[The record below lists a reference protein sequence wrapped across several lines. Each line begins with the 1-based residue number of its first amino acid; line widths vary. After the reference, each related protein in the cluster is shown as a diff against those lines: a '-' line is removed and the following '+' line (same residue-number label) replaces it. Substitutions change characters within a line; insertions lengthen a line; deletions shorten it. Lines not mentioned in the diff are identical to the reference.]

1 MQQLK
6 QRQDFTARSAH
17 TSRTET
23 PRSPTQIKTISTS
36 GNIKLALKSRPDAEG
51 PADAANLPPKT
62 QPKAVPAGPRQD
74 APPASEHAFGSGGD
88 FGGQPRGAGFLSD
101 ERFAKPA
108 LAAAALA
115 GLLILGATTFALLP
129 ETEVPVEVSQTA
141 AGTATSGPSDNLA
154 RLMQVAAVN
163 PSPASAEVAPA
174 ADTPALA
181 AAATGAGDDIMS
193 KMTASTLAALRS
205 PAPTAAAQTDTGGRV
220 SQAGGG
226 ALYQLVM
233 TAHAQGQSPAYI
245 DQMLNAA
252 YQRGQISVPEGL
264 VRADGRVDTTTI
276 LSLFIH

>member
-1 MQQLK
+1 M
-6 QRQDFTARSAH
+6 
-17 TSRTET
+17 
-23 PRSPTQIKTISTS
+23 
-36 GNIKLALKSRPDAEG
+36 
-51 PADAANLPPKT
+51 
-62 QPKAVPAGPRQD
+62 
-74 APPASEHAFGSGGD
+74 
-88 FGGQPRGAGFLSD
+88 SD

-154 RLMQVAAVN
+154 RLMQVAAVH

-174 ADTPALA
+174 ADTPAMA
-181 AAATGAGDDIMS
+181 GAATGAGDDIMS

-205 PAPTAAAQTDTGGRV
+205 PAPTAAAQTDTGGRA

>member
-17 TSRTET
+17 TSGAET

-51 PADAANLPPKT
+51 PADAANLPPKA
-62 QPKAVPAGPRQD
+62 QPRAVSAAPLQD
-74 APPASEHAFGSGGD
+74 ATPAFGSGGD

-101 ERFAKPA
+101 DRFVKPA

-129 ETEVPVEVSQTA
+129 ETEAPVEVSQTA
-141 AGTATSGPSDNLA
+141 AGTAASEPSDNLA
-154 RLMQVAAVN
+154 RLMQVAAVH
-163 PSPASAEVAPA
+163 PSPASVEAAPA

-193 KMTASTLAALRS
+193 KITAGTLAALRS
-205 PAPTAAAQTDTGGRV
+205 PAPTAAAQTDTGGQAP
-220 SQAGGG
+220 QAGGG